1 MAERVEGLHVT
12 CQHLLRF
19 LRQSAN
25 YARASELDSFADS
38 LTKAANALDRALRF
52 AIAAPAD
59 ESQPASESFVDN
71 IIEALRDPRNSPT
84 RIQVMWAYGMLRRA
98 RRLVRRYLAAAEIT
112 EPVDEIAIGQAWLD
126 EVERGP

>member
-1 MAERVEGLHVT
+1 MAERVEALHVT

-52 AIAAPAD
+52 AIAAPPD
-59 ESQPASESFVDN
+59 ESQPQSDAFLDA
-71 IIEALRDPRNSPT
+71 IIELLRDPRKAPT
-84 RIQVMWAYGMLRRA
+84 RTQILWAYGMLRRS

-112 EPVDEIAIGQAWLD
+112 EPVDEIAIGQAFLD
-126 EVERGP
+126 ELEHGP